1 MNHLIDNESRD
12 SHHSCHN
19 NENEKCLSPL
29 LYENDDISCVHISI
43 LKTPEPLVCAM
54 ACVCAPYPTHILLSL
69 IISIT

>member
-1 MNHLIDNESRD
+1 MKVVIATTHVTIMKIKNVQDPYCMRMMTYLV
-12 SHHSCHN
+12 
-19 NENEKCLSPL
+19 
-29 LYENDDISCVHISI
+29 YISK